1 MRRHIIGVLMAFW
14 LAPIAVVHAQDIEII
29 AQKWAEAKYQQS
41 DKALQIKLLDDLAA
55 EAARVAADKGEEAGT
70 EYRVWQGA
78 ILSTKASL
86 VGGLSALGDVRKAR
100 DVLEAALKKDPAAG
114 NGYGAAVL
122 AALYGK
128 VPGWPIAF
136 GDEDKAQALFNRALK
151 IAPDDIDVNYLY
163 GTFLVDERRYKEAE
177 GVLKK
182 AMAAPARPQRAL
194 ADKGRRAEIEQA
206 LERVSKANQPQRVGP
221 QP

>member
-1 MRRHIIGVLMAFW
+1 VTGVQTCALPIW
-14 LAPIAVVHAQDIEII
+14 LAPIAAIYAQDVESI
-29 AQKWAEAKYQQS
+29 AQKWAEIKYQQP
-41 DKALQIKLLDDLAA
+41 DKAVQIKLLDDLAT
-55 EAARVAADKGEEAGT
+55 EVARLAADKGEKDGV

-78 ILSTKASL
+78 ILSTKASM

-151 IAPDDIDVNYLY
+151 VAPDDIDVNYLY
-163 GTFLVDERRYKEAE
+163 GAFLVDERRYKEAE
-177 GVLKK
+177 AVLKK
-182 AMAAPARPQRAL
+182 AMAAPPRAQRVL